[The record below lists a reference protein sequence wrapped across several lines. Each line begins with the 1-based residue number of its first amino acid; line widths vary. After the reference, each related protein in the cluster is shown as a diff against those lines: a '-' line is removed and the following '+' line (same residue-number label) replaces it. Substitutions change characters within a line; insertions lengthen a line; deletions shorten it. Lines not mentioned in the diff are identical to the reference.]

1 MKTWMEKL
9 IRKLLTRE
17 VITYVIFGVL
27 TTAVNFLAFYLLNDL
42 MRMHYFW
49 ANALAWVVAVVFAF
63 VTNKQFV
70 FESKSWKLK
79 STLKEAIGFTGGRV
93 VTLLLEQ
100 GGMLLFVEAIHMN
113 ENLAK
118 AILAVIVVILNYVFS
133 KLWIFVRKDV
143 QQ

>member
-27 TTAVNFLAFYLLNDL
+27 TTVVNFLAFYLLNDW
-42 MRMHYFW
+42 MRMHYLW
-49 ANALAWVVAVVFAF
+49 ANALAWLVAVLFAF

-70 FESKSWKLK
+70 FESKSWEIK
-79 STLKEAIGFTGGRV
+79 STLREAVGFTGGRI

-100 GGMLLFVEAIHMN
+100 GGLLLFVESMHMN
-113 ENLAK
+113 ETLAK
-118 AILAVIVVILNYVFS
+118 VILAVVVVIMNYVFS
-133 KLWIFVRKDV
+133 KLWVFVRKDV
-143 QQ
+143 R

>member
-1 MKTWMEKL
+1 MKAWIEKL

-27 TTAVNFLAFYLLNDL
+27 TTAVNFLAFYLLNDW
-42 MRMHYFW
+42 MRMHYLW
-49 ANALAWVVAVVFAF
+49 ANALAWLVAVAFAF

-70 FESKSWKLK
+70 FESKSWEIK
-79 STLKEAIGFTGGRV
+79 STLREAAGFTGGRI

-100 GGMLLFVEAIHMN
+100 GGLLLFVEAMHMN

-118 AILAVIVVILNYVFS
+118 VILAVVVVILNYVFS
-133 KLWIFVRKDV
+133 KLWVFVRKDV
-143 QQ
+143 R

>member
-27 TTAVNFLAFYLLNDL
+27 TTVVNFLAFYLLNDW
-42 MRMHYFW
+42 MRMHYLW
-49 ANALAWVVAVVFAF
+49 ANALAWLVAVLFAF

-70 FESKSWKLK
+70 FESKSWEIKAP
-79 STLKEAIGFTGGRV
+79 SGRQWDLPADV
-93 VTLLLEQ
+93 SLPCCWSRGL
-100 GGMLLFVEAIHMN
+100 LLFVESMHMN

-118 AILAVIVVILNYVFS
+118 VILAVVVVILNYVFS
-133 KLWIFVRKDV
+133 KLWVFVRKDV
-143 QQ
+143 R